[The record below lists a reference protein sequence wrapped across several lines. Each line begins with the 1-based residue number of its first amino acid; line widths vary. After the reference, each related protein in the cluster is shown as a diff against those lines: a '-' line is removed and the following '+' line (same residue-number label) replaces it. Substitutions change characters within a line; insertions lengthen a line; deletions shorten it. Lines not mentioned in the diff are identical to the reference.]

1 MTCDFL
7 AVSQPSSVSPS
18 PSSWSPDDLNML
30 DLELLLN
37 YTTSTYSTF
46 SNDRLV
52 HDFWRRTVPDMGLQC
67 DFVMRCVLALSAL
80 HIASYRPDKREFYI
94 STALRH
100 HQLASRKAMLLLGHV
115 TEDTAENLFIFSI
128 LTICVGKIPYIN
140 SLFLTQLAN
149 VPLSPG

>member
-1 MTCDFL
+1 
-7 AVSQPSSVSPS
+7 
-18 PSSWSPDDLNML
+18 ML

-52 HDFWRRTVPDMGLQC
+52 QDFWRHTVPDMGLQC

-80 HIASYRPDKREFYI
+80 HIASYRPDRREFYI

-100 HQLASRKAMLLLGHV
+100 HQLASRKAMFLLGHV
-115 TEDTAENLFIFSI
+115 TEETAENLFIFSI
-128 LTICVGKIPYIN
+128 LTICVGK
-140 SLFLTQLAN
+140 
-149 VPLSPG
+149 